1 MRNNLRDEVLLSLVE
16 QLEDGQIL
24 NHMSE
29 LPVDRLVHL
38 ASIMREMY
46 ARTEE
51 VRFKNLAEAAIHAL
65 THLGITLVDDTV

>member
-1 MRNNLRDEVLLSLVE
+1 MRDNLRDKVLLSLVE

-29 LPVDRLVHL
+29 LPVDQLVHL

-51 VRFKNLAEAAIHAL
+51 ARFLNLAEAAIHAL
-65 THLGITLVDDTV
+65 THLGITLIDDTV